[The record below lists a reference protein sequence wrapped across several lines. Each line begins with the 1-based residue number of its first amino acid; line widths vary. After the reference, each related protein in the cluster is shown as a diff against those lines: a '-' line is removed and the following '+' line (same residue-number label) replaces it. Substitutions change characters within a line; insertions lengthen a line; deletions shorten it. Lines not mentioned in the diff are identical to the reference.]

1 MFVIENGD
9 ELVKYNGDEKIVVV
23 PAGIRKIGFEAFGK
37 NEPGKSALETVI
49 LPDGLE
55 EIGMSA
61 FAFCDQLQFV
71 NLPDSLIKIDNSAF
85 WSCKKLTE
93 IRIPEVWSI
102 SGRAHLKNAR
112 PCWIFMR
119 LTTLKKSNHSLLI
132 RAISRRNSM

>member
-1 MFVIENGD
+1 M
-9 ELVKYNGDEKIVVV
+9 
-23 PAGIRKIGFEAFGK
+23 
-37 NEPGKSALETVI
+37 ETVI

-93 IRIPEVWSI
+93 IRIPVEN
-102 SGRAHLKNAR
+102 R
-112 PCWIFMR
+112 
-119 LTTLKKSNHSLLI
+119 
-132 RAISRRNSM
+132 